1 MEDFRATSGDQVF
14 GLALELFE
22 AETLAAGFV
31 PLVTAGDATFSFVS
45 LVTAGDATFS
55 FVSLVDGEAL
65 PLCLKI

>member
-1 MEDFRATSGDQVF
+1 
-14 GLALELFE
+14 
-22 AETLAAGFV
+22 LAAGFV
-31 PLVTAGDATFSFVS
+31 SLVTAGDATFSFVS